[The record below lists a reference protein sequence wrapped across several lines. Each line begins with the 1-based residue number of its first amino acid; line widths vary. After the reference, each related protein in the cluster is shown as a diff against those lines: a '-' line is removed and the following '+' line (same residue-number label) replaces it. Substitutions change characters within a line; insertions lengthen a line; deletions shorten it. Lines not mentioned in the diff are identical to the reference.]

1 MRTTLIARLAAAA
14 LALPAAAFAA
24 QDYSPAEQAIFM
36 AEHLGN
42 TRPPSTLRYSFRK
55 AGSLEAGFDDTV
67 ALSLSK
73 QADGRCC
80 AATAAFL
87 SGTRQLTLPAIDHAQ
102 ANPVILYFLERDIR
116 EMRRLTR
123 GPENYFRKR
132 IRMAVYQGAKVTP
145 ASFRYQGKTITGQE
159 VSFQPYLDDPNRYRY
174 EALAGKEYRF
184 WLSNAVPGGVLGIR
198 TRVAAT
204 KTDAPPVLS
213 EEMMIEGAD
222 AVAER
227 P

>member
-1 MRTTLIARLAAAA
+1 
-14 LALPAAAFAA
+14 

-36 AEHLGN
+36 ADHLGN

-55 AGSLEAGFDDTV
+55 AGSLETGFDDSV
-67 ALSLSK
+67 AVMLSK

-87 SGTRQLTLPAIDHAQ
+87 SGAHQLSLPAIDKAQ
-102 ANPVILYFLERDIR
+102 ANPVILYFLEHDIR
-116 EMRRLTR
+116 EMHRLTK

-132 IRMAVYQGAKVTP
+132 IRMAVYQGATVAP
-145 ASFRYQGKTITGQE
+145 ASFRYQGRTVAGQE
-159 VSFQPYLDDPNRYRY
+159 IVFRPYLDDPNRYRY

-204 KTDAPPVLS
+204 KTDAPPVLT
-213 EEMMIEGAD
+213 EEMLIEGAD
-222 AVAER
+222 AVATR